1 MMLKK
6 FIVVFICAIALIADT
21 AGAGLHAAVIHVPD
35 NYKTIHDAVK
45 NALPKDTIIVNE
57 GVYREN
63 IVITKPITLKSL
75 KGADVTSVQADNS
88 DEPVFKIIDVNEA
101 VIDGFTV
108 SGSSASGI
116 YLQNTHYSVIRD
128 NKAINN
134 EIGIF
139 LHSSGNNILTN
150 NQADSNKQGGIF
162 LELSDNNAL
171 EGNSASQNNDKGI
184 FLSSSS
190 KNSLIKN
197 NVFLNGWN
205 GITLWSSQNNTLQD
219 NKVLRNTYG
228 IVISESE
235 GNGLNDNSTWSNIN
249 IIMPVLLIYMGI
261 ILYTIEK
268 RIFAMLYTE

>member
-1 MMLKK
+1 MIRRFMAA
-6 FIVVFICAIALIADT
+6 FICAIALIAEA
-21 AGAGLHAAVIHVPD
+21 AGAGLHAAVIYVPD

-63 IVITKPITLKSL
+63 IVITKPLTIKSS

-88 DEPVFKIIDVNEA
+88 DEPVFKIIDVNEV
-101 VIDGFTV
+101 VIDGFAIL
-108 SGSSASGI
+108 GSAVSGI
-116 YLQNTHYSVIRD
+116 YLQNSHYSVIRD
-128 NKAINN
+128 NKAVNN

-139 LHSSGNNILTN
+139 LHSSGNNILAN
-150 NQADSNKQGGIF
+150 NQADSNEQSGIY
-162 LELSDNNAL
+162 LELSDNNTL
-171 EGNSASQNNDKGI
+171 KGNSSNQNNDKGI

-190 KNSLIKN
+190 ANSLIKN
-197 NVFLNGWN
+197 SVFLNAWN
-205 GITLWSSQNNTLQD
+205 GITLWSSHNNKLQD

-235 GNGLNDNSTWSNIN
+235 GNGLNDNSTWSNVN

-261 ILYTIEK
+261 ILYAIEK
-268 RIFAMLYTE
+268 RIFALLYTE